1 LEELIKIKDKLI
13 STEPISTDLSM
24 PKLVGAEE
32 PQNMPEIFEIMIG
45 EDKLSST
52 WKIQQELLAEKLRIE
67 L

>member
-1 LEELIKIKDKLI
+1 
-13 STEPISTDLSM
+13 M